1 MKTPLTPLEAVLRTL
16 AVYRDRPAVQQLQG
30 PQTSYGDWGER
41 IARLV
46 ALLRTRG
53 LQPGGHV
60 LLVSLNT
67 PDALLAFHSVPL
79 AGGVI
84 VPLNPAFGTEALNFL
99 SAHADPQVALVD
111 AAQLGRVHSTLQA
124 LNVPVIVL
132 GDQAFE
138 AALCGAEPHGL
149 SLPENLDEDAPIS
162 INYTSGTTSDP
173 KGVMLTHRNA
183 FLALS
188 NLLYHLNLRPQSA
201 LLHALPLAHGNGWG
215 CVWAAT
221 AAGATHVP
229 LPDPGELRAALSD
242 PDIGATHL
250 YASPALLCALTD
262 PATPIQLPRPVQLL
276 LAGTSPPPRTLR
288 ALQAQGFGILHGY
301 GLTETSAIM
310 TITDAAD
317 LRDLSD
323 PAPVLARQGHPMVFG
338 GQVAVVLESGQ
349 AAPPD
354 GQTPGEIII
363 RGNQVMKGYYNNR
376 AATRKA
382 IKHGWLHTGD
392 LAVRHGDGRIEI
404 LDREGDLL
412 NLGGHPVSS
421 AQIEAVLYRHPS
433 VREAVVVSTRGE
445 GGEETPVAFVTLH
458 PGAQVLPRELLG
470 FCTPHLLPHA
480 LPRRIQLVPELPKT
494 ASGKVLKHVLRSQVA
509 GKANAL
515 SADD

>member
-1 MKTPLTPLEAVLRTL
+1 MKTPLTPLEPVLRTL
-16 AVYRDRPAVQQLQG
+16 AVYRDQPAVLLAHRRV
-30 PQTSYGDWGER
+30 SYGAWSER
-41 IARLV
+41 MARLV
-46 ALLRTRG
+46 GLLRARG

-60 LLVSLNT
+60 LLISPNT

-84 VPLNPAFGTEALNFL
+84 VPLNSAFGDEALNFL

-111 AAQLGRVHSTLQA
+111 AAQLGRVEDTLQT

-132 GDQAFE
+132 GGPDFE
-138 AALCGAEPHGL
+138 AELGETEAHVLC
-149 SLPENLDEDAPIS
+149 LPDGLDEDAPIS

-188 NLLYHLNLRPQSA
+188 NLLYHLNLRPQSV

-229 LPDPGELRAALSD
+229 LPDPGGLRAALSD
-242 PDIGATHL
+242 PEVGATHL
-250 YASPALLCALTD
+250 YASPALLSALTD
-262 PATPIQLPRPVQLL
+262 PAAPMRLARPVQLL
-276 LAGTSPPPRTLR
+276 LAGTSPPPRALR
-288 ALQAQGFGILHGY
+288 ALQTQGFEVLHGY

-310 TITDAAD
+310 AMTDAAD
-317 LRDLSD
+317 LRGLSD
-323 PAPVLARQGHPMVFG
+323 PFPVLARQGHPMVFG
-338 GQVAVVLESGQ
+338 GQIAVVLESGQ
-349 AAPPD
+349 PVPAD

-363 RGNQVMKGYYNNR
+363 RGNQVMKGYYHNR

-382 IKHGWLHTGD
+382 IKNGWLHTGD
-392 LAVRHGDGRIEI
+392 LAVRHNDGRIEI

-412 NLGGHPVSS
+412 NLSGQPVSS

-433 VREAVVVSTRGE
+433 VREAVVVATRGE
-445 GGEETPVAFVTLH
+445 GREEMPVAFVTLH
-458 PGAQVLPRELLG
+458 PGAQVVPRELLG
-470 FCTPHLLPHA
+470 FCAPHLPSHA
-480 LPRRIQLVPELPKT
+480 LPRRIQLVSELPKT
-494 ASGKVLKHVLRSQVA
+494 ASGKVLKHVLRSQAA
-509 GKANAL
+509 GKSNAV